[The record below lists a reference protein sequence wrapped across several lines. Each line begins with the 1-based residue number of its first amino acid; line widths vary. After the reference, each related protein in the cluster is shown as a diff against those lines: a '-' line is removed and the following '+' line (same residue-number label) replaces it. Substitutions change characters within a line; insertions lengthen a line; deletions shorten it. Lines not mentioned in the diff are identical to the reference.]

1 MKHLLDQTNIKNK
14 YMEIVNSKITNQIFA
29 IIFFILL
36 IIHCVENTS
45 VIYSNAMWVKGMYL
59 FRNVLYLILGLGVVG
74 FSLYKKKEAIV
85 ATALLTVGML
95 SVLGSRDF
103 GLMEFFVI
111 MLAMKGQN
119 HKKNLSVFFLVKCLA
134 LLLTPLL
141 WKIGI
146 LETMYYKDDIVGY
159 YNTFGFCHR
168 NVLGANVAVVCI
180 VWFYIRYRVIKVYDV
195 IAWTVIAIFTYMA
208 ADSLTSV
215 LIMLITISV
224 SIMFRIK
231 QEKIVHWT
239 YIKWIFI
246 GCFILFF
253 LISIIGTL
261 FYSKDS
267 TIWKM
272 IDNIFTKRF
281 YFSNYCFEKYGLSLF
296 GQNIDFV
303 SSIQAQN
310 SESAK
315 LILDNSYMRAILY
328 YGLIPGLTFLGIYFW
343 AINTV
348 LERKKYA
355 FLLALM
361 FFSLYGMSERYMLD
375 VYYQFPLLII
385 WNKYFFKDEEF
396 SKEGKTLIQYLI
408 QEIKYRYIQRKR
420 L

>member
-1 MKHLLDQTNIKNK
+1 MKYLLDQTNIKNK
-14 YMEIVNSKITNQIFA
+14 YMEIVNSQIPNQIFT
-29 IIFFILL
+29 ITFFILL

-45 VIYSNAMWVKGMYL
+45 VIYSDDIWVKGMYL
-59 FRNVLYLILGLGVVG
+59 FRNLLYFILGLGVAG
-74 FSLYKKKEAIV
+74 FSLYKKKEAI
-85 ATALLTVGML
+85 AAMALLAVGML

-119 HKKNLSVFFLVKCLA
+119 HKKNLSVFFLVKCTA

-141 WKIGI
+141 WNMGI
-146 LETMYYKDDIVGY
+146 LEAMYYQDDIVGY
-159 YNTFGFCHR
+159 YNTYGFCHR

-180 VWFYIRYRVIKVYDV
+180 VWFYIRYRVMKVYDV
-195 IAWTVIAIFTYMA
+195 IVWTAIAIFTYMV

-215 LIMLITISV
+215 LIMMITISI
-224 SIMFRIK
+224 SFIFRIK

-239 YIKWIFI
+239 YIRWVFI

-281 YFSNYCFEKYGLSLF
+281 YFSSYCFREYGLSFF

-328 YGLIPGLTFLGIYFW
+328 YGLIPGLTFLGIYFG
-343 AINTV
+343 AIYTAW
-348 LERKKYA
+348 ERKKYPL
-355 FLLALM
+355 LLALM
-361 FFSLYGMSERYMLD
+361 FFALYGMSERYMLD
-375 VYYQFPLLII
+375 VYYQFPLLVI
-385 WNKYFFKDEEF
+385 WNKYFFKDKDF
-396 SKEGKTLIQYLI
+396 SKEGKTLIQHLI
-408 QEIKYRYIQRKR
+408 QEIRSRYIQRKR
-420 L
+420 Q